1 MDRCKSSS
9 GFVWLSSGRSPV
21 SGISNTYV
29 NLVSGFC
36 RFSPFLRFR
45 ETWTP
50 GKGIYTTISKG
61 SSQGLTYLGLTLQ
74 AGFLQNGHGFPSCHV
89 SEFFTVFSVF
99 FWFSGL
105 RNRWKPNCLITDGT
119 RRPWMCESKTSP
131 GRLILDLS
139 KLGLNTINHPI
150 LTYFHSRYGC
160 GVVHV
165 DTRKREGGWRKMRR

>member
-9 GFVWLSSGRSPV
+9 GSVWLSSGSWSPV

-105 RNRWKPNCLITDGT
+105 RNRWKPNCLITDEPVT
-119 RRPWMCESKTSP
+119 RATHGLSSMLFFVNVSYSDV
-131 GRLILDLS
+131 IL
-139 KLGLNTINHPI
+139 
-150 LTYFHSRYGC
+150 F
-160 GVVHV
+160 
-165 DTRKREGGWRKMRR
+165 RKPHISKMRRPRGGASWR